1 MMFSNTA
8 QYSRTTLR
16 SDIRLATKPAVF
28 VAHVWG
34 ERTEGEI
41 ARQGLPNDKIWICE
55 ENTSLLKETLIS
67 QWAGSVP
74 TAWLHFAVYLAS
86 QKSTCEFIIT
96 LHHVQVYLKR
106 HFFMY
111 SHCIQHCFQCS
122 VWNNIFVR
130 LSMTTFMQQTLTR
143 ISGRELTDGYAIFF

>member
-41 ARQGLPNDKIWICE
+41 ARQGLPNDLDLWRKHITI
-55 ENTSLLKETLIS
+55 KRDPYK
-67 QWAGSVP
+67 SVG
-74 TAWLHFAVYLAS
+74 
-86 QKSTCEFIIT
+86 
-96 LHHVQVYLKR
+96 
-106 HFFMY
+106 
-111 SHCIQHCFQCS
+111 
-122 VWNNIFVR
+122 
-130 LSMTTFMQQTLTR
+130 R
-143 ISGRELTDGYAIFF
+143 IKFYY

>member
-8 QYSRTTLR
+8 QYSRTTLG

-28 VAHVWG
+28 VVHVWG

-67 QWAGSVP
+67 QWAGSN
-74 TAWLHFAVYLAS
+74 
-86 QKSTCEFIIT
+86 STIKNICTVALFQQLGFILLYI
-96 LHHVQVYLKR
+96 
-106 HFFMY
+106 
-111 SHCIQHCFQCS
+111 
-122 VWNNIFVR
+122 
-130 LSMTTFMQQTLTR
+130 
-143 ISGRELTDGYAIFF
+143 